1 MILPDSN
8 HEKLLHDLAPIYPHG
23 ASRQGMR
30 EMVHT
35 VVGSVG
41 NSFRSAGMKISLGVE
56 CDGRSLTA
64 LVVFAGCAVHMI
76 PMSIQGDLLAIGAD
90 SVRLARGD
98 AVPSLV
104 KALFRAV
111 EAAVRS

>member
-1 MILPDSN
+1 MILPDSD
-8 HEKLLHDLAPIYPHG
+8 HETLLHELAPIYPHG

-30 EMVHT
+30 EMVNT
-35 VVGSVG
+35 IVGSVS
-41 NSFRSAGMKISLGVE
+41 NSFRNAGMKVSLGVE
-56 CDGRSLTA
+56 CHGRSLTA
-64 LVVFAGCAVHMI
+64 LLVFASCTVHMI
-76 PMSIQGDLLAIGAD
+76 SMSIQGDMLTIGTD